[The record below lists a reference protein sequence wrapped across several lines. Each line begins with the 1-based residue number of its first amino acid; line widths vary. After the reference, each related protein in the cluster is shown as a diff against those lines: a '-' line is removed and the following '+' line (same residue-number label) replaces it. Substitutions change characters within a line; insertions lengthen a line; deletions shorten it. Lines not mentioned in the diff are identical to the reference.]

1 MIWQKKK
8 DGEVFSKG
16 MEQTS
21 FVLPLTLQFSFFH
34 TRSSKRC
41 GSLPP
46 PQLYSHP
53 YQMMLKEGHKHLS
66 PVENLMAGGM
76 AGVTS
81 LLCTYPLDL
90 IRSRLTVQTTETK
103 YTGIMD
109 TYRTVVREEGYLFA
123 VLCTQAS
130 VMLLGGVL
138 LFCC

>member
-1 MIWQKKK
+1 
-8 DGEVFSKG
+8 
-16 MEQTS
+16 
-21 FVLPLTLQFSFFH
+21 
-34 TRSSKRC
+34 
-41 GSLPP
+41 
-46 PQLYSHP
+46 
-53 YQMMLKEGHKHLS
+53 
-66 PVENLMAGGM
+66 MAGGM

-130 VMLLGGVL
+130 VYVVGWVAFLLL
-138 LFCC
+138 I